1 MNKND
6 KISTIKIGFMGT
18 PDFSVPILESL
29 IKGNF
34 DISCV
39 FTQKG
44 KPAGRGMKNLDSAV
58 FKSAFENNLYI
69 RTPEKFNKEEVDF
82 ISSLNLDIIIVVAYG
97 MILPEAVLKL
107 PKYGCI
113 NIHASLLPIWRGAAP
128 IQRSIIAG
136 DDVTGLSYMIMEK
149 GLDVGPVIKRQEI
162 SINSEDNF
170 LIVHNTLSNLAAD
183 SINKVIND
191 YLNGSLKKEDQDNS
205 KASYANK
212 IKKEETRINWKS
224 SAQLIKNLVNAMSPS
239 PCAWTMTHDGKR
251 LKILSVKVEEISEK
265 VGFIIK
271 DNSINDGFIVGCG
284 DQSIKVL
291 RVQPE
296 GKKAMNAK
304 DYLLGNKLIY
314 GERAFE

>member
-113 NIHASLLPIWRGAAP
+113 NIHASLLPRWRGAAP
-128 IQRSIIAG
+128 IER
-136 DDVTGLSYMIMEK
+136 T
-149 GLDVGPVIKRQEI
+149 
-162 SINSEDNF
+162 
-170 LIVHNTLSNLAAD
+170 
-183 SINKVIND
+183 
-191 YLNGSLKKEDQDNS
+191 
-205 KASYANK
+205 
-212 IKKEETRINWKS
+212 
-224 SAQLIKNLVNAMSPS
+224 
-239 PCAWTMTHDGKR
+239 
-251 LKILSVKVEEISEK
+251 ILE
-265 VGFIIK
+265 
-271 DNSINDGFIVGCG
+271 G
-284 DQSIKVL
+284 DQ
-291 RVQPE
+291 E
-296 GKKAMNAK
+296 GGVTYMKM
-304 DYLLGNKLIY
+304 DEG
-314 GERAFE
+314 

>member
-224 SAQLIKNLVNAMSPS
+224 SAQVIKNLVNAMSPN

-271 DNSINDGFIVGCG
+271 NNSINDGFIVGCG